1 MNTLRMKKYA
11 FILGR
16 ERDLCLAELRST
28 LSRFGFCFNDFILSD
43 NVALFNLDK
52 DPSKLIDILG
62 GTTKIF
68 EIIDPEAVIPAEAGI
83 QETRGMDPRVKPEDD
98 NYFRRK
104 IKELILERAK
114 LSSGKFNF
122 GFSAYGRHRAE
133 SLNPLGL
140 NIKKDLKGQLSLRFI
155 ALKEKELSTIVS
167 SKNKLASEGLEI
179 GFFND
184 QIGVLVAV
192 TDPEAW
198 SERDYGK
205 PKGDKFSG
213 MVPPKLARVMVNIA
227 LGSCL
232 MADGNEAR
240 IENRLTS
247 DETGIVTDKRQPS
260 PLVVDPFCGSGNI
273 LLEALMLGCDVFGSD
288 VSEKAVKDSQ
298 ENISWL
304 MSKSEFRMTNEM
316 SKPKIRISKLD
327 ATGSELIRHLTFGFS
342 HYDNI
347 VVVAEPY
354 LGEPKKYLSSI
365 RAVRGE
371 YEKVKELYL
380 SFLSNLSNL
389 SHLKNVTLC
398 LVFPLVETVEKT
410 KFSLYSESVD
420 EIKKIGY
427 TELAKPLV
435 YGRDYQ
441 VVKREIV
448 LLKLT

>member
-1 MNTLRMKKYA
+1 MPNDTKKYA
-11 FILGR
+11 FVLGR
-16 ERDLCLAELRST
+16 ERDLCLAELRAT
-28 LSRFGFCFNDFILSD
+28 LGRFGFCFNPEQSRTGFGDFILSD

-52 DPSKLIDILG
+52 NPAKLIDILG

-68 EIIDPEAVIPAEAGI
+68 EIVDLDHANIVRAPARTSESVSQQTSHTQA
-83 QETRGMDPRVKPEDD
+83 TSV
-98 NYFRRK
+98 RRINK
-104 IKELILERAK
+104 TIEELILMRAK
-114 LSSGKFNF
+114 TTSGKFNF
-122 GFSAYGRHRAE
+122 GFSAYGRHRAIQ
-133 SLNPLGL
+133 LNPLGL

-167 SKNKLASEGLEI
+167 SKNKLATEGLEV

-184 QIGVLVAV
+184 QVGVLLAV

-205 PKGDKFSG
+205 PRGDKFSG
-213 MVPPKLARVMVNIA
+213 MVPPKLARAMVNIA
-227 LGSCL
+227 LGASIN
-232 MADGNEAR
+232 DQVSTINKISR
-240 IENRLTS
+240 I
-247 DETGIVTDKRQPS
+247 

-273 LLEALMLGCDVFGSD
+273 LLEALMLGCDVLGSD
-288 VSEKAVKDSQ
+288 VSEKAVNDSR
-298 ENISWL
+298 ENVEWL
-304 MSKSEFRMTNEM
+304 KEKLSSINDQLSIKYQF
-316 SKPKIRISKLD
+316 PKYQLAQIDATSSQLLEHWNLKLD
-327 ATGSELIRHLTFGFS
+327 N
-342 HYDNI
+342 YDK
-347 VVVAEPY
+347 VVVVCEPY

-371 YEKVKELYL
+371 YEKVRDLYL
-380 SFLSNLSNL
+380 NF
-389 SHLKNVTLC
+389 LKNVAGLNRGGLVVC

-427 TELAKPLV
+427 TELAKPLI

-448 LLKLT
+448 LLQF